1 MGFKEKLTFGLI
13 VGTRNIFNAKLA
25 SEARKQLLE
34 QMDKWGYS
42 YVILPSD
49 ETPTGAIETVEDA
62 RKCAK
67 LFRNN
72 CDDVVGIIVVLPN
85 FSDELGIVN
94 TLNMARL
101 NIPVLVQACDDDND
115 KVDVSSRRDAF
126 CGKLSVCNNLYHYG
140 IPFTDTTYH
149 TYPLESPWFK
159 ADVDKFAAIC
169 RVVGGLKG
177 ARIGAIGARP
187 GAFQTMRSSE
197 KILQVS
203 NITVVPVDLSEILD
217 AARSMDNEAKDV
229 KEMIKRIK
237 NYGDIDSQ
245 ITSSQMVRQA
255 KFGVAVESWV
265 TENNIDAS
273 AIQCWNSIQ
282 NTYGCASCV
291 TMSMMSEMLIPS
303 ACEVDITGA
312 ISMYILALASGVPAA
327 LLDWNNNFSDD
338 RGICVCT
345 HCSNFPKSFIG
356 KKPTIGTLDLLG
368 TVVGS
373 ENSFG
378 AVKGKVSPGPLTYYR
393 LSTDDPKGIVK
404 SYLGEGDVI
413 DETYNMDGG
422 IAVTKIPD
430 LQKLMKYICKNGFE
444 HHVAMCRGHVADIV
458 EEAITTYIG
467 WDLYRH
473 APT

>member
-13 VGTRNIFNAKLA
+13 VGTRNIFNTKLA
-25 SEARKQLLE
+25 SAARKQILE

-42 YVILPSD
+42 YVILRSE
-49 ETPTGAIETVEDA
+49 ETPTGVIETVEDA

-72 CDDVVGIIVVLPN
+72 YDDIDGIIVVLPN

-94 TLNMARL
+94 TLSMSKL
-101 NIPVLVQACDDDND
+101 NVPVLVQACDDDND
-115 KVDVSSRRDAF
+115 KVDVNSRRDAF
-126 CGKLSVCNNLYHYG
+126 CGKLSVCNNLYQYG

-149 TYPLESPWFK
+149 TYPLESPLFK

-169 RVVGGLKG
+169 RIIGGLKG

-187 GAFQTMRSSE
+187 GAFRTMRSSE
-197 KILQVS
+197 KILQAS

-217 AARSMDNEAKDV
+217 AARSMDDEAKDV
-229 KEMIKRIK
+229 KAMIKRIR
-237 NYGDIDSQ
+237 NYGNIDSQ
-245 ITSSQMVRQA
+245 IASSQIARQA
-255 KFGVAVESWV
+255 KFGVAVENWIA
-265 TENNIDAS
+265 ENNIDAS

-291 TMSMMSEMLIPS
+291 TMSMMSEMLMPS

-338 RGICVCT
+338 RDTCVCT

-356 KKPTIGTLDLLG
+356 KEPTIGTLDLLG

-473 APT
+473 VPT

>member
-25 SEARKQLLE
+25 SAARKHLLE

-42 YVILPSD
+42 YVILPSE
-49 ETPTGAIETVEDA
+49 ETPTGVIETVEDA

-72 CDDVVGIIVVLPN
+72 YDNIDGIIVVLPN

-94 TLNMARL
+94 TLSLAKL
-101 NIPVLVQACDDDND
+101 NVPVLVQACDDDND
-115 KVDVSSRRDAF
+115 KVDVNSRRDAF
-126 CGKLSVCNNLYHYG
+126 CGKLSVCNNLYQYG

-149 TYPLESPWFK
+149 TYPLENPWFK
-159 ADVDKFAAIC
+159 TDVDKFAAIC

-203 NITVVPVDLSEILD
+203 NITVIPVDLSEILD
-217 AARSMDNEAKDV
+217 AARSMDDEAKDV
-229 KEMIKRIK
+229 KDMIKRIK

-245 ITSSQMVRQA
+245 ITSSQIARQA
-255 KFGVAVESWV
+255 KFGVAVESWIA
-265 TENNIDAS
+265 ENNIDAS

-291 TMSMMSEMLIPS
+291 TMSMMSEMLMPS

-312 ISMYILALASGVPAA
+312 ISM
-327 LLDWNNNFSDD
+327 
-338 RGICVCT
+338 
-345 HCSNFPKSFIG
+345 
-356 KKPTIGTLDLLG
+356 
-368 TVVGS
+368 
-373 ENSFG
+373 
-378 AVKGKVSPGPLTYYR
+378 
-393 LSTDDPKGIVK
+393 
-404 SYLGEGDVI
+404 
-413 DETYNMDGG
+413 
-422 IAVTKIPD
+422 
-430 LQKLMKYICKNGFE
+430 
-444 HHVAMCRGHVADIV
+444 
-458 EEAITTYIG
+458 
-467 WDLYRH
+467 
-473 APT
+473 

>member
-25 SEARKQLLE
+25 SAARKQLLE

-42 YVILPSD
+42 YVILPSED
-49 ETPTGAIETVEDA
+49 TPTGVIETVEDA

-72 CDDVVGIIVVLPN
+72 CDDIDGIIVVLPN

-94 TLNMARL
+94 TLSMSKL
-101 NIPVLVQACDDDND
+101 NVPVLVQACDDDND

-126 CGKLSVCNNLYHYG
+126 CGKLSVCNNLYQYG

-149 TYPLESPWFK
+149 TYPLESSLFK

-169 RVVGGLKG
+169 RIVGGLKS

-197 KILQVS
+197 KILQAS

-217 AARSMDNEAKDV
+217 AARSMDDDAKDV

-237 NYGDIDSQ
+237 NYGDISSQ
-245 ITSSQMVRQA
+245 ITSSQMARQA
-255 KFGVAVESWV
+255 KFGVAVESWIA
-265 TENNIDAS
+265 ENNIDAS

-291 TMSMMSEMLIPS
+291 TMSMMSEMLMPS

-312 ISMYILALASGVPAA
+312 ISMYILVLASGVPAA
-327 LLDWNNNFSDD
+327 ILDWNNNFSDD
-338 RGICVCT
+338 RGTCVCT

-404 SYLGEGDVI
+404 SYLGEGDII

-422 IAVTKIPD
+422 IAITKIPD

-458 EEAITTYIG
+458 QEAITTYIG

-473 APT
+473 API

>member
-1 MGFKEKLTFGLI
+1 MSFKEKLIFGLI
-13 VGTRNIFNAKLA
+13 VGTRNIFNARLA
-25 SEARKQLLE
+25 SAARKQLLE

-42 YVILPSD
+42 YVILPSE
-49 ETPTGAIETVEDA
+49 ETPTGVIETVEDA

-72 CDDVVGIIVVLPN
+72 YDDIDGIIVVLPN

-94 TLNMARL
+94 TLSMSKL
-101 NIPVLVQACDDDND
+101 NVPVLVQACDDDND
-115 KVDVSSRRDAF
+115 KVDVNSRRDAF
-126 CGKLSVCNNLYHYG
+126 CGKLSVCNNLYQYG

-149 TYPLESPWFK
+149 SCPLESPLFK

-169 RVVGGLKG
+169 RIIGGLKG

-197 KILQVS
+197 KILQAS

-217 AARSMDNEAKDV
+217 AARSMDDNAKDV
-229 KEMIKRIK
+229 KDMIKRIK

-245 ITSSQMVRQA
+245 ITSSQMARQA
-255 KFGVAVESWV
+255 KFGVAVESWIA
-265 TENNIDAS
+265 ENNIDAS

-291 TMSMMSEMLIPS
+291 TMSMMSEMLMPS

-327 LLDWNNNFSDD
+327 LLDWNNNYGDD
-338 RGICVCT
+338 RGTCVCT

-356 KKPTIGTLDLLG
+356 KEPTIGTLDLLG

-444 HHVAMCRGHVADIV
+444 HHVAMCRGQVADIV

-473 APT
+473 APS